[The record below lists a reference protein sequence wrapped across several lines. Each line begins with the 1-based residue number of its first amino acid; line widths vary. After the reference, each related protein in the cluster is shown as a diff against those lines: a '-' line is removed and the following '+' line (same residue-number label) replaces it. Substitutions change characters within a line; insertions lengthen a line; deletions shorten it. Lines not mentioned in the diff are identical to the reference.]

1 MFTFKIG
8 IKSQVSKHVS
18 SAKST
23 SRMPRDVPNK
33 PMGPAGGEG
42 LLRLH
47 FAVCVWR
54 CACCGG
60 ARGVRC
66 VLWGQRQHS
75 RAPCFFF
82 FFFLLLLANVNP
94 DFTRR
99 LGPFHLRHVIDHANL
114 VVVVAFLLRMFWR
127 RYDYSNS
134 YCLTN
139 SFQET
144 GELFALLYGAC
155 EFFL

>member
-1 MFTFKIG
+1 M
-8 IKSQVSKHVS
+8 SQVPKARPECQEMSQ
-18 SAKST
+18 
-23 SRMPRDVPNK
+23 NK
-33 PMGPAGGEG
+33 PMGPAGVEG
-42 LLRLH
+42 LRLH

-54 CACCGG
+54 WSAGCA
-60 ARGVRC
+60 V
-66 VLWGQRQHS
+66 
-75 RAPCFFF
+75 CFVEPTTNT
-82 FFFLLLLANVNP
+82 LVLLAFSFSFSLLFLVNVNP
-94 DFTRR
+94 NFTRR
-99 LGPFHLRHVIDHANL
+99 LGPFHLRHVIDHVNL

-155 EFFL
+155 EFLLQRSHH